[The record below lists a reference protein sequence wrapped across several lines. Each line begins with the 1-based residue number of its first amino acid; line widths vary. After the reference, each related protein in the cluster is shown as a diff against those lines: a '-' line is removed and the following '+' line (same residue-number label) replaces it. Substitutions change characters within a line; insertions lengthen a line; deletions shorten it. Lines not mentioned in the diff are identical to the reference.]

1 MNLTGKVFTLLLVLI
16 SSVSFAQNKK
26 TDYKLSH
33 PLKFGAEN
41 QNLIPKNY
49 DGIPDTFKVVA
60 IMADFQ
66 LDDVSFSTG
75 NGKFDLS
82 NKYLNPSTGRDTII
96 DSPPYDS
103 LYFADHLKFLKN
115 YFEKVS
121 DGKVVISYELFGSV
135 IHLPNKMQDYSP
147 QRNENLSKLGNLFK
161 DAWARADSVINFSS
175 YDPNKTAFV
184 VFHAGTGRD
193 VDLTSIF
200 GFDPTPFDLPSV
212 YLGLKNLQEFFGSS
226 YNGYQTSEGFL
237 IKNSLIIPSTE
248 VRELNLTSGKVILE
262 LGMNGILTASFG
274 SFLGLPDLFN
284 TNTGKTAIGRFGLM
298 DGQSIFS
305 FNGLFPPEPSAWEK
319 VYLGW
324 VSPITISSG
333 EANVRIKTSSGNTT
347 NTDSTMYKF
356 LINSREYFLIENR
369 NRDYLNNGQKLYIRN
384 KAFNDINTYQKDVED
399 FIYFNTSAIG
409 GNIVDVED
417 LDWSLPGLIND
428 TIKYRGGVLIW
439 HIDENVINANFASNT
454 INNNI
459 DHKGIDLEE
468 AKGAQELGVTFNS
481 PFGAIT
487 GDGTIVDYWF
497 NGNHYVPSTI
507 YKNAFTPTSIP
518 NSLSYSLAN
527 SGVNITDFSA
537 QDTSMTFKI
546 SIGGSFIKPLAGFP
560 KFVGID
566 TSGNA
571 QPIGLKFSDNLT
583 SNTHEDIFVNA
594 NNNGYGFRSNG
605 NSINNN
611 PTGLFMPGGV
621 KYILNSRYIP
631 DIIVYL
637 IGAGDQMI
645 SSYDGI
651 TTNQISWTTGKTS
664 SPLLQKGSGSSY
676 FLGKDNG
683 ALYRYDFNTSLVR
696 VDSTNLPVTEFAR
709 INNDS
714 SYTYI
719 NSNNKFVA
727 TGSLLETGSND
738 ILIISNSNEIFING
752 NKIPN
757 NYGITNIISSPAL
770 ADINNDGRQEIIF
783 NADNKVYA
791 MNSAGTLLENFPVNF
806 NQKIT
811 SGVSVAD
818 INNDGVYDLLFTSE
832 SGDLFAYGT
841 NGKVVAGFPVKAG
854 INSNSTPALANLN
867 DTLGILAYGR
877 DGYLYAFKTNT
888 IYNESKVL
896 WKNFLKDKY
905 HSNYNTQSNYVAPS
919 YSEKLPKDK
928 VYNWPNPV
936 YDGKTYIRYYLN
948 GSASVVS
955 IKILDLS
962 GELVTSLPSKNVS
975 NADNEVVWDVST
987 VQSGV
992 YYGVIEATID
1002 GAKETK
1008 IIKIAVVK

>member
-1 MNLTGKVFTLLLVLI
+1 MNLIGKVFTLLLVLI
-16 SSVSFAQNKK
+16 SAASFAQNKR

-103 LYFADHLKFLKN
+103 LY
-115 YFEKVS
+115 
-121 DGKVVISYELFGSV
+121 KVVISYELFGSV

-161 DAWARADSVINFSS
+161 DAWARADSIINFSS

-226 YNGYQTSEGFL
+226 YNGYQTSEGFF

-324 VSPITISSG
+324 VNPITISSG
-333 EANVRIKTSSGNTT
+333 EANVKIKTSSGNTT
-347 NTDSTMYKF
+347 NTDSTMYKV

-384 KAFNDINTYQKDVED
+384 KAFNDVNTYTKDVDD

-439 HIDENVINANFASNT
+439 HIDENVINANFSSNT

-571 QPIGLKFSDNLT
+571 QPIGLPFTNATND
-583 SNTHEDIFVNA
+583 DIFVNA
-594 NNNGYGFRSNG
+594 NNFGYGYRYNG
-605 NSINNN
+605 T
-611 PTGLFMPGGV
+611 PLFSVSGTLPHHGKYIIGGV
-621 KYILNSRYIP
+621 TLENGTR
-631 DIIVYL
+631 IVYGVSDTSIAL
-637 IGAGDQMI
+637 F
-645 SSYDGI
+645 SSSQPVVVPVNI
-651 TTNQISWTTGKTS
+651 FNTGKSNAPTFGKS
-664 SPLLQKGSGSSY
+664 SGPY
-676 FLGKDNG
+676 TYVGKDNG
-683 ALYRYDFNTSLVR
+683 SIYRFRLSQTGIGNSNVLR
-696 VDSTNLPVTEFAR
+696 VDSLTSPVVEFAKALP
-709 INNDS
+709 DTF
-714 SYTYI
+714 TYA
-719 NSNNKFVA
+719 NANNKFIA
-727 TGSLLETGSND
+727 TGNILET
-738 ILIISNSNEIFING
+738 NSFDVLTVNNNNEMFVNG
-752 NKIPN
+752 NKLVN
-757 NYGITNIISSPAL
+757 NYGIANILTSPAL

-783 NADNKVYA
+783 NGDNKIYA
-791 MNSAGTLLENFPVNF
+791 INSAGTLLENFPVNF

-818 INNDGVYDLLFTSE
+818 INNDGIYDLLFTSE

-841 NGKVVAGFPVKAG
+841 NGKVVSGFPVKVG
-854 INSNSTPALANLN
+854 FNSNSTPALANLN

-877 DGYLYAFKTNT
+877 DGYLYAFKTTT

-896 WKNFLKDKY
+896 WKNYLKDNF
-905 HSNYNTQSNYVAPS
+905 HSNSSTQSNYVAPS
-919 YSEKLPKDK
+919 YTEKLPKDK

-936 YDGKTYIRYYLN
+936 YDGRTYIRYYLN

-962 GELVTSLPSKNVS
+962 GELVTSLPSKNIS

>member
-1 MNLTGKVFTLLLVLI
+1 MNLIGKVFTLLLVLI
-16 SSVSFAQNKK
+16 SAASFAQNKR

-41 QNLIPKNY
+41 QNLTPKNY

-66 LDDVSFSTG
+66 LDDAGQSTG

-82 NKYLNPSTGRDTII
+82 SKYLNPSTGRDTII

-226 YNGYQTSEGFL
+226 YNGYQTSEGFV

-333 EANVRIKTSSGNTT
+333 EANLRIKTSSGNTT
-347 NTDSTMYKF
+347 NSDSTMYKV
-356 LINSREYFLIENR
+356 LLNSREYFLIENR

-384 KAFNDINTYQKDVED
+384 KAFNDVNTYTKDVEE
-399 FIYFNTSAIG
+399 FIYYNTSAIG

-439 HIDENVINANFASNT
+439 HIDENIINANFASNT

-537 QDTSMTFKI
+537 QDTLMTFKI
-546 SIGGSFIKPLAGFP
+546 NIGGTFIKPLTGFP

-566 TSGNA
+566 TTGNA
-571 QPIGLKFSDNLT
+571 QPVGLYFT
-583 SNTHEDIFVNA
+583 ATTHDDIFVNS
-594 NNNGYGFRSNG
+594 NNNGYGFKIDGSSV
-605 NSINNN
+605 NSD
-611 PTGLFMPGGV
+611 PTGLALPQNG
-621 KYILNSRYIP
+621 KYILNGIRTISGNNA
-631 DIIVYL
+631 IIGVGEQSIAKYNL
-637 IGAGDQMI
+637 
-645 SSYDGI
+645 
-651 TTNQISWTTGKTS
+651 TGFF
-664 SPLLQKGSGSSY
+664 LQQKQFNSGKSNAPI
-676 FLGKDNG
+676 FGRTLGLWWYVAIDNG
-683 ALYRYDFNTSLVR
+683 SIYKYDLNLSGTR
-696 VDSTNLPVTEFAR
+696 VDSLSSPVIQFAKSSTDSFTF
-709 INNDS
+709 INN
-714 SYTYI
+714 
-719 NSNNKFVA
+719 NNKFIA
-727 TGSLLETGSND
+727 TGSLLASDSYD
-738 ILIISNSNEIFING
+738 ILTINNNNEFFING
-752 NKIPN
+752 TKLIS
-757 NYGITNIISSPAL
+757 NYGISKVITSPAL
-770 ADINNDGRQEIIF
+770 ADINNDGKQEIIF
-783 NADNKVYA
+783 NGDNKIYA
-791 MNSAGTLLENFPVNF
+791 INSAGTLLENFPVNF

-877 DGYLYAFKTNT
+877 DGYLYAFKTT
-888 IYNESKVL
+888 TVYNESKVL
-896 WKNFLKDKY
+896 WKNFLKDRFS
-905 HSNYNTQSNYVAPS
+905 SNYSNQSNYIAPS

-962 GELVTSLPSKNVS
+962 GELVTSLPSKNIS

>member
-1 MNLTGKVFTLLLVLI
+1 
-16 SSVSFAQNKK
+16 
-26 TDYKLSH
+26 
-33 PLKFGAEN
+33 
-41 QNLIPKNY
+41 
-49 DGIPDTFKVVA
+49 
-60 IMADFQ
+60 
-66 LDDVSFSTG
+66 
-75 NGKFDLS
+75 
-82 NKYLNPSTGRDTII
+82 
-96 DSPPYDS
+96 
-103 LYFADHLKFLKN
+103 
-115 YFEKVS
+115 
-121 DGKVVISYELFGSV
+121 
-135 IHLPNKMQDYSP
+135 
-147 QRNENLSKLGNLFK
+147 
-161 DAWARADSVINFSS
+161 
-175 YDPNKTAFV
+175 
-184 VFHAGTGRD
+184 
-193 VDLTSIF
+193 
-200 GFDPTPFDLPSV
+200 
-212 YLGLKNLQEFFGSS
+212 
-226 YNGYQTSEGFL
+226 
-237 IKNSLIIPSTE
+237 
-248 VRELNLTSGKVILE
+248 
-262 LGMNGILTASFG
+262 
-274 SFLGLPDLFN
+274 
-284 TNTGKTAIGRFGLM
+284 
-298 DGQSIFS
+298 
-305 FNGLFPPEPSAWEK
+305 
-319 VYLGW
+319 
-324 VSPITISSG
+324 
-333 EANVRIKTSSGNTT
+333 
-347 NTDSTMYKF
+347 
-356 LINSREYFLIENR
+356 NSREYFLIENR
-369 NRDYLNNGQKLYIRN
+369 NRDYLNNGQKLYVRN
-384 KAFNDINTYQKDVED
+384 KSFNDVNTYTKDVED

-454 INNNI
+454 INNDI

-537 QDTSMTFKI
+537 QDTLMTFKI

-571 QPIGLKFSDNLT
+571 QPIGLRYDDLT
-583 SNTHEDIFVNA
+583 RDYVFVNV
-594 NNNGYGFRSNG
+594 NSDGYGYKYTG
-605 NSINNN
+605 NAIGNN
-611 PTGLFMPGGV
+611 TSGLFLPGSA
-621 KYILNSRYIP
+621 KYILSNGPTYQLAGTSIIGLGEQVITIYTIP
-631 DIIVYL
+631 VT
-637 IGAGDQMI
+637 Q
-645 SSYDGI
+645 S
-651 TTNQISWTTGKTS
+651 NWTQGKS
-664 SPLLQKGSGSSY
+664 NAPLLSKLNGLEY
-676 FLGKDNG
+676 YVAKDNG
-683 ALYRYDFNTSLVR
+683 AFYSYDVNLNGTRIDSLA
-696 VDSTNLPVTEFAR
+696 LPIREFAR
-709 INNDS
+709 INGDTL
-714 SYTYI
+714 TYI
-719 NSNNKFVA
+719 TANNKFLA
-727 TGSLLETGSND
+727 TGNLLETGSND
-738 ILIISNSNEIFING
+738 ILVVSNSNEIFING

-757 NYGITNIISSPAL
+757 NYGITNILSSPAL

-783 NADNKVYA
+783 NGDNKVYA
-791 MNSAGTLLENFPVNF
+791 MNSAGTILENFPVNF

-811 SGVSVAD
+811 SGISVAD
-818 INNDGVYDLLFTSE
+818 VNNDGIYDLLFTSE
-832 SGDLFAYGT
+832 TGDLFAYGT
-841 NGKVVAGFPVKAG
+841 NGKLVTGFPVKAG

-877 DGYLYAFKTNT
+877 DGYLYAFKTT
-888 IYNESKVL
+888 TVYNESKVL
-896 WKNFLKDKY
+896 WKNYLKDNL
-905 HSNYNTQSNYVAPS
+905 HSNSSTQSNYIAPS

-936 YDGKTYIRYYLN
+936 YDGRTYIRYYLN